1 MRTHRE
7 KAGGQGSDLFSGQ
20 RPPSSSFSPPFPF
33 PSHSPL
39 SAPTFLPLLPSEYGA
54 NWSVATGRQ
63 GTSPAPPEL
72 PILLCTSSK
81 LAPLPR
87 FQLDPLLLSPTAST
101 VIRLPIRIPGLKAS
115 FWARSRRPWI
125 LLLKWLPGQCTL
137 ALRQLRTWATAAG
150 PPPGLSVSGGTQHSR
165 AFSLHGVG
173 HRHPSTP
180 QIKPA
185 GCLRGK
191 WGGRAIQVQ
200 RHGDGGSGWSRALA
214 GEGSASAA
222 ARGCK
227 EERGRRAP
235 SARLHRPPPPHPSQ
249 GFRSGTSPPRLLAPA
264 PFSVF
269 IPNPK
274 KTATSQPARPARE
287 PTVKTPVLWPCPC
300 PRDPTRGAGS
310 APHPPRTARS
320 SASGSF
326 ASSAWTL
333 CGNLEP
339 PKIRH

>member
-1 MRTHRE
+1 M
-7 KAGGQGSDLFSGQ
+7 
-20 RPPSSSFSPPFPF
+20 
-33 PSHSPL
+33 
-39 SAPTFLPLLPSEYGA
+39 APGT
-54 NWSVATGRQ
+54 VH
-63 GTSPAPPEL
+63 TSPAAAQDLGNRGGTPAGSVCVWGHTTFSRLLSAWGGAQASLYPPNKACWLPKREMGRTSHSSSTTWRWRLEL
-72 PILLCTSSK
+72 E
-81 LAPLPR
+81 PR
-87 FQLDPLLLSPTAST
+87 FGGG
-101 VIRLPIRIPGLKAS
+101 GLG
-115 FWARSRRPWI
+115 I
-125 LLLKWLPGQCTL
+125 C
-137 ALRQLRTWATAAG
+137 
-150 PPPGLSVSGGTQHSR
+150 SGS
-165 AFSLHGVG
+165 
-173 HRHPSTP
+173 
-180 QIKPA
+180 
-185 GCLRGK
+185 
-191 WGGRAIQVQ
+191 
-200 RHGDGGSGWSRALA
+200 
-214 GEGSASAA
+214 
-222 ARGCK
+222 GCK